1 MADEITLVADSQSFV
16 NAFKACD
23 DAMKKTNEFFGK
35 TQEALSKVGTTFET
49 ASVSIKAAAD
59 DIQKI
64 QESLISLDKS
74 FTSITN
80 TFGTLGSKLEGAGK
94 GIQSAFQ
101 GLYGKIKEGS
111 SVAEVAKQVN
121 EKINT
126 SIVSGTG
133 KGSEKTWTGLDSLK
147 SLMLGLKSVQKLDRG
162 GMVAKLSKTF
172 LTLSNAL
179 NIISKLPMESL
190 TKLDTTGANE
200 KVAGIKSFLQSLT
213 TMLSTE
219 FKGENLQS
227 FSAITASLSK
237 LGYFFK
243 TLEAFSSTS
252 KKTTFDSSALTN
264 AVRTLIT
271 DLGRL
276 ASAPEYSKF
285 IELANAMEKV
295 SVASKNMV
303 GSTKKATSALNTL
316 TSTTSTS
323 GLNLLAGGF
332 RSVVTAFIGG
342 SVIYSTIRAVKQA
355 IGELID
361 LESAMRR
368 INTIARESEDSLAK
382 MTSGVL
388 DLSQVTGVKKTDLAD
403 ALYEINSATIKG
415 ADAMLV
421 LKASAYSAVAGFTE
435 TKKVAEL
442 LSKIL
447 NAYGESANK
456 AEYYSDVLFKT
467 VERGINP
474 MSELVQYLGNVITV
488 AAGAG
493 ISFEEVSAAVATL
506 TSVGYKTNVAVTSLN
521 SAILKFAKGNKQLN
535 KLFQNAGYASS
546 AAAVRVL
553 GLKKAFDLIRDA
565 TGGATEKLTE
575 LGFNYRDI
583 RAASVL
589 TSKSLQL
596 YQANMDEIVNKT
608 NIAGATQKAFIEVE
622 KSVKQIF
629 DETTASI
636 STFISNITNSTQSLN
651 ILRTTLLGIKKLF
664 QETNNALT
672 RYNENMNLS
681 FGQNILVKIVTIS
694 TALISLLATVLLFRK
709 IKTIF
714 SGFNLFGSVFSTA
727 ARKAVTFKNYLS
739 GLGVPAALT
748 GSLIKF
754 SKIFFIFVNRL
765 TLYGVAIEKIYSWVS
780 ELINITGS
788 WGNAVNEV
796 LESLN
801 SFPKVIRAIA
811 VTLAS
816 AVGAFIDIFT
826 LGIFNLTEKFGDAVT
841 NLMNR
846 LLGIELKFS
855 MPKEN
860 ESIEAFRK
868 QIIALNKEF
877 ANTKK
882 GTAEY
887 DNLIN
892 KFNMLKTAIEKTPGA
907 AKELGEALKNIGGKI
922 KVTAEPAT
930 ELEKSNRDM
939 FSGII
944 KDLEERQLKRL
955 SPIQRI
961 VELEYDFKIT
971 EKALQ
976 GFSGF
981 NVSGIED
988 IRYLESFIET
998 LRKTQG
1004 ETAVSGFLTALKSY
1018 RDLTSEI
1025 KKDYDKINKSTEEA
1039 FINLS
1044 KTLTKEKSLSEIIKE
1059 NFTALENL
1067 KQDVRIKEDLKIL
1080 FEISS
1085 TGTFEEQKKAREDFF
1100 ENLKTSFGADSR
1112 GFLIYQDEL
1121 RRAALYQTELSK
1133 GTQKLT
1139 KEMESLSKSI
1149 EDTIM
1154 DIDKQLFEYEG
1165 RGLSAQQKREKA
1177 FKKVTEQRIKLEE
1190 FIIPGMTPPKEEID
1204 KYKAVYA
1211 EYLNILKRTAPMPLG
1226 TAVRETSAVEMGT
1239 KEAFDIIAK
1248 TVYREN
1254 KDNIKDIK
1262 DNTDQMVVHLKSF
1275 KSVME
1280 AIDKN
1285 AGNMVNKL
1293 TQGTSNIVTSTSP

>member
-23 DAMKKTNEFFGK
+23 DAMKRTNEFFGK
-35 TQEALSKVGTTFET
+35 TQEALSKVGTTFENT
-49 ASVSIKAAAD
+49 STYIKSAAD
-59 DIQKI
+59 DIQRI
-64 QESLISLDKS
+64 QDNLISLDKS

-80 TFGTLGSKLEGAGK
+80 TFGTLGSKLDNAGK

-101 GLYGKIKEGS
+101 GLYGKIKAGS
-111 SVAEVAKQVN
+111 SVADVAKQVN

-126 SIVSGTG
+126 SITSGTG

-162 GMVAKLSKTF
+162 GIVAKLSKTF

-361 LESAMRR
+361 LESTMRR

-421 LKASAYSAVAGFTE
+421 LKASAYSAVAGFTD
-435 TKKVAEL
+435 TKKVAQL

-456 AEYYSDVLFKT
+456 AEHYSDVLFKT

-506 TSVGYKTNVAVTSLN
+506 TDMGYKTNVAVTSLN

-608 NIAGATQKAFIEVE
+608 NVAGATQKAFIEVE

-629 DETTASI
+629 DETAASI
-636 STFISNITNSTQSLN
+636 STFISNLATSTQSLN
-651 ILRTTLLGIKKLF
+651 VFKNTLLGIKDLF
-664 QETNNALT
+664 QGINASLIK
-672 RYNENMNLS
+672 YNENMKLT
-681 FGQNILVKIVTIS
+681 FGESILVKIVTVS
-694 TALISLLATVLLFRK
+694 ATLVSLLATLLLFKK
-709 IKTIF
+709 IKAIF
-714 SGFNLFGSVFSTA
+714 
-727 ARKAVTFKNYLS
+727 LS
-739 GLGVPAALT
+739 LT
-748 GSLIKF
+748 GVLGINWGFSKLKKQVAFLLKLGIPKSLLPSLISI
-754 SKIFFIFVNRL
+754 SKIFSVIVNRATIWML
-765 TLYGVAIEKIYSWVS
+765 VIEKTYSWTS
-780 ELINITGS
+780 ELVNITGS
-788 WGNAVNEV
+788 WGNAINEIW
-796 LESLN
+796 ENLN
-801 SFPKVIRAIA
+801 SFPKIIRAIA
-811 VTLAS
+811 VTLVS
-816 AVGAFIDIFT
+816 TIGAALDILT
-826 LGIFNLTEKFGDAVT
+826 LGIFGFTEKFGDAMT
-841 NLMNR
+841 NMMNR
-846 LLGIELKFS
+846 ILGIELQVS
-855 MPKEN
+855 NTKEN
-860 ESIEAFRK
+860 ETIKGFRD
-868 QIIALNKEF
+868 QIIALNKEL
-877 ANTKK
+877 ANAKK
-882 GTAEY
+882 GTTEY
-887 DNLIN
+887 DKLIN
-892 KFNMLKTAIEKTPGA
+892 KFNILKTTIEKTPGA

-944 KDLEERQLKRL
+944 KDLEDAQLKRL
-955 SPIQRI
+955 SPIQR
-961 VELEYDFKIT
+961 VYDLQYEFKIT
-971 EKALQ
+971 ERALQ

-981 NVSGIED
+981 NTSMIENIDYLKSFVD
-988 IRYLESFIET
+988 I

-1004 ETAVSGFLTALKSY
+1004 ETGVSGFLTALKSY

-1025 KKDYDKINKSTEEA
+1025 KKDYDKINKSTEDA
-1039 FINLS
+1039 FVNLS
-1044 KTLTKEKSLSEIIKE
+1044 KTLTKERSLSEIIKE
-1059 NFTALENL
+1059 NFEALENL
-1067 KQDVRIKEDLKIL
+1067 KKNAKLEADLKVL

-1085 TGTFEEQKKAREDFF
+1085 KGTLEEQTKARADFF
-1100 ENLKTSFGADSR
+1100 ENLKTSFGADPR
-1112 GFLIYQDEL
+1112 EFLTYQDTL
-1121 RRAALYQTELSK
+1121 RQAALYQTELSK

-1149 EDTIM
+1149 QDTIL
-1154 DIDKQLFEYEG
+1154 DIDKQLFEYES
-1165 RGLSAQQKREKA
+1165 RGLSGEQKRQKA
-1177 FKKVTEQRIKLEE
+1177 FDKVTIQYEKLREY
-1190 FIIPGMTPPKEEID
+1190 IIPGMTPPKEEIE
-1204 KYKAVYA
+1204 KYKVLYG
-1211 EYLNILKRTAPMPLG
+1211 EYLDVLKKSAPMPLG

-1262 DNTDQMVVHLKSF
+1262 DNTDEMVGYLKSF

-1285 AGNMVNKL
+1285 AGNIVNKL
-1293 TQGTSNIVTSTSP
+1293 TKGTSDVVTSTSP